1 MMPIYRLPVNT
12 GRLEVISGC
21 LFRLQMGVGE
31 HGVFLQDANCPLAGS
46 VVVLTV
52 LQGEKANY
60 DKNTCIDT
68 HT

>member
-46 VVVLTV
+46 VVVLAV
-52 LQGEKANY
+52 LQGEKANC
-60 DKNTCIDT
+60 DNKCIEDT